1 MTNGSTVTMDISKDD
16 WNALVSDVAKGKLS
30 IDDLCI
36 IVKGKPEHKIE
47 GLVQKVDNHKKDLKT
62 LTELVEDVVEQRKQQ
77 RAIMIGVGIGIGLNV
92 VTGGATLFTLVNALQ
107 TIAAAGVVP

>member
-1 MTNGSTVTMDISKDD
+1 MTNGSTVAINITKKEWES
-16 WNALVSDVAKGKLS
+16 LVSDVSKGKLS
-30 IDDLCI
+30 IDELCI
-36 IVKGKPEHKIE
+36 IVKGRPEHKVD
-47 GLVQKVDNHKKDLKT
+47 GLIQKVDNQGKDIKT
-62 LTELVEDVVEQRKQQ
+62 LTELLEDVVEQRRHQ